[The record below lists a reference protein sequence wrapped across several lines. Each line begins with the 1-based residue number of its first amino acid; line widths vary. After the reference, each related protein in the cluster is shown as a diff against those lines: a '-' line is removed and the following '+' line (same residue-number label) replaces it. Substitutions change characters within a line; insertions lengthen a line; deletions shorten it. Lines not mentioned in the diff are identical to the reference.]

1 MFLVLVAFNIIH
13 TFKLIMEILQNVQSK
28 LMLHNSM
35 DYSVSK
41 KQNLISNLKNFTA
54 VLDMALFVTI
64 TEKQET
70 CRLLSPVLSFHNV

>member
-64 TEKQET
+64 TEEQET
-70 CRLLSPVLSFHNV
+70 CGLLSPVLSFHNV